1 MNKED
6 LIKKCRY
13 FNGSTSDNDNIFAY
27 YESCWVKTMLENPQS
42 LVGNVREYKFFGLE
56 DFSPDD
62 GVPIGIKAILFN
74 RFMHWQGGYGTEE
87 SFKSWYVELYLNGSK

>member
-13 FNGSTSDNDNIFAY
+13 YNGSTSNKDNFFSF
-27 YESCWVKTMLENPQS
+27 YEKHWVETMLENPQS
-42 LVGNVREYKFFGLE
+42 LDGNIREYQFFGLE
-56 DFSPDD
+56 DFNEND

-87 SFKSWYVELYLNGSK
+87 SFKDWYIRLYLNGSK